1 MSYLDENVIK
11 QSVIYLNVDFKE
23 RSEAIELEK
32 LWVMMVIKAVDV
44 GEATSYW
51 ENAAIDKKK
60 MG

>member
-1 MSYLDENVIK
+1 MWIS
-11 QSVIYLNVDFKE
+11 KE
-23 RSEAIELEK
+23 RAGAIELGK

-44 GEATSYW
+44 GEAASCW